1 MSTPSIICVVI
12 SFFFLEKSP
21 NCDAG
26 AVGRCVIC
34 FVVCDGRHEFRDYE
48 NGWFSRWKKNDV
60 EAHFPTGKAFAS
72 AANYHMLCVINS
84 CIK

>member
-1 MSTPSIICVVI
+1 MSTPSVICVVI
-12 SFFFLEKSP
+12 SFFFLERSP

-48 NGWFSRWKKNDV
+48 NG
-60 EAHFPTGKAFAS
+60 
-72 AANYHMLCVINS
+72 
-84 CIK
+84 